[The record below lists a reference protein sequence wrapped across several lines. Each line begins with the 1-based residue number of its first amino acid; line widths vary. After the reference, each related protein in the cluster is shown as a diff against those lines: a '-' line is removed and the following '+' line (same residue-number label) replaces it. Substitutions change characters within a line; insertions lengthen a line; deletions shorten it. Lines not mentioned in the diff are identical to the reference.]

1 MRMRLYAIV
10 AVIYCFSNGLLWAA
24 GGAGVRIEKT
34 FTKAD
39 GLASDNVLAI
49 LEDRT
54 GDIWIGTTEGVSRYD
69 GEGFQT
75 YTTQEGL
82 AENATGLLFEDSLG
96 RIWFASGVLGNVF
109 AREKGVDMSLM
120 AMPLS
125 ELAKLPG
132 DQKPEGTQNPLS
144 PKGVSLYDAD
154 GLRTFTTTH
163 GLADNTILDIFQDD
177 TGLLWLATDAG
188 VSRYDGGTFKT
199 LKTQGP
205 IGMAVLPEYWNQVTA
220 IAPDTAGNFWFASTA
235 GITYYN
241 HQRSLWRYFDV
252 NLSPFQEM
260 GLSETGHL
268 TDLLFDAKGHLWMS
282 RETVSIESSGIRRY
296 DGESCIAFPQSH
308 ALPMNSVY
316 HIMEDR
322 NGNLWFSGVKKHFP
336 TLQETQ
342 NTLGM
347 TYAETAAG
355 VSVYNGQ
362 TFENFDTDAGLP
374 SQRVWSVFQDRNG
387 NLWFATDAGV
397 AVGVYDSSEVRKERR
412 RNR

>member
-10 AVIYCFSNGLLWAA
+10 VVTCFFSNGLLRGA
-24 GGAGVRIEKT
+24 GGAGVRTEKT

-132 DQKPEGTQNPLS
+132 DQKPKVTQNPI
-144 PKGVSLYDAD
+144 PKKGVSRYDGE

-163 GLADNTILDIFQDD
+163 GLADNTVLDVFQDNM
-177 TGLLWLATDAG
+177 GRLWLATAAG
-188 VSRYDGGTFKT
+188 VSLYDGETFKT

-205 IGMAVLPEYWNQVTA
+205 IGIAVLPEYWNQVTA

-241 HQRSLWRYFDV
+241 LQRSLWRYFNV

-260 GLSETGHL
+260 SDSETGHV
-268 TDLLFDAKGHLWMS
+268 TDLVFDALGNLWMS
-282 RETVSIESSGIRRY
+282 QETLSQKSSGIRRY
-296 DGESCIAFPQSH
+296 DGRTVVSFPQSRG
-308 ALPMNSVY
+308 LPMNTVY
-316 HIMEDR
+316 NISKDR
-322 NGNLWFSGVKKHFP
+322 DGNLWFTGVYKQPQILH
-336 TLQETQ
+336 ETQ
-342 NTLGM
+342 ESVTM
-347 TYAETAAG
+347 SYPETGVG
-355 VSVYNGQ
+355 VSVYNGE
-362 TFENFDTDAGLP
+362 TFENFDTDNGLP
-374 SQRVWSVFQDRNG
+374 SNRVWSVFQDRNG
-387 NLWFATDAGV
+387 KLWFATDAGV
-397 AVGVYDSSEVRKERR
+397 AVGVYHASESPKKRR
-412 RNR
+412 